1 MDKGAFDYVFKF
13 IVIGS
18 AGVGKTALISRFVE
32 NQYFDFYNPTI
43 GVDFKIKT
51 IEVSNKKVKLQ
62 IWDTAGTEKF
72 KTITNAYYKG
82 SQGVIIVFDT
92 TDKSSFKDADFWM
105 GEAKKYA
112 PENSIRL
119 LVGNKIDMIKER
131 KVSREEAL
139 EYAQRNDMI
148 YVEASAKTADNIM
161 DVFKNLSKCI
171 IEKVGIS
178 KTIHGQNIIPKE
190 KVEKKCC

>member
-1 MDKGAFDYVFKF
+1 MERGTFDYVFKF
-13 IVIGS
+13 IIIGS

-51 IEVSNKKVKLQ
+51 IEVNQKKVKLQ

-82 SQGVIIVFDT
+82 SQGVIIVYDT
-92 TDKSSFKDADFWM
+92 TDKISFREVDFWL

-112 PENSIRL
+112 PENSIKMM
-119 LVGNKIDMIKER
+119 VGNKTDLIKER
-131 KVSREEAL
+131 KVSNEEAKD
-139 EYAQRNDMI
+139 YA
-148 YVEASAKTADNIM
+148 
-161 DVFKNLSKCI
+161 
-171 IEKVGIS
+171 
-178 KTIHGQNIIPKE
+178 
-190 KVEKKCC
+190 